1 LRSIVGDLLLLRLAD
16 GSGEPMNKRLYQGI
30 REAILDGAIAADSRL
45 PATRDLAAELGIARN
60 TVVHVYSQLLAE
72 GYTRSRQGNGTFVN
86 ASVPDSYLASG
97 RRRRQP
103 PPAQPRPALSPRGA
117 AIVDGA
123 SASPYQWGAFMPGVP
138 DLTEFPHKKF
148 GRIFSAL
155 WRNPSPDLLTYA
167 YGGGLPALREALA
180 QHLAL
185 TRSIDCDPEQIIIT
199 EGSHQ
204 AIDLTAR
211 ILGEAG
217 ETAWVEDPGY
227 WGARTILQANGLRT
241 VHLPVDEEGMRLPE
255 AAATPPRFIFVTPSH
270 QYPLGPVMSLAR
282 RRLLRAVARQSGSWI
297 IEDDYDSEFRFSGRP
312 IASLL
317 GLEPDAPV
325 IYMGTFSKTL
335 YPGLRVGYLVLPK
348 ALTAAFQAAHAEL
361 YREGHLMTH
370 AALATFISEG
380 HYAAHIRR
388 MRMLYG
394 RRRAMLVNLIERRLG
409 PDWLH
414 RDASMA
420 GLHLV
425 LTLPPDMDDLR
436 VVDVA
441 RGKGVLTRA
450 LSRYYVNEEGRRP
463 GLLLGYACV
472 PENEIARKFE
482 VLLESLA
489 EVARA
494 PAADQKRGSAEAKAA
509 ALRMP

>member
-1 LRSIVGDLLLLRLAD
+1 
-16 GSGEPMNKRLYQGI
+16 
-30 REAILDGAIAADSRL
+30 
-45 PATRDLAAELGIARN
+45 
-60 TVVHVYSQLLAE
+60 
-72 GYTRSRQGNGTFVN
+72 
-86 ASVPDSYLASG
+86 
-97 RRRRQP
+97 
-103 PPAQPRPALSPRGA
+103 
-117 AIVDGA
+117 
-123 SASPYQWGAFMPGVP
+123 MPGVP

-148 GRIFSAL
+148 GRIFSSL

-204 AIDLTAR
+204 AIDLTTR

-227 WGARTILQANGLRT
+227 WGARTILQANGLHT
-241 VHLPVDEEGMRLPE
+241 VHLPVDEEGMRLPD
-255 AAATPPRFIFVTPSH
+255 AVGTPPRFIFVTPSH
-270 QYPLGPVMSLAR
+270 QYPLGPVMSLTR
-282 RRLLRAVARQSGSWI
+282 RRQLLAVARQCGSWI

-348 ALTAAFQAAHAEL
+348 PLTAAFQAAHAEL

-370 AALATFISEG
+370 AALATFIAEG

-441 RGKGVLTRA
+441 RSKGVLTRA
-450 LSRYYVNEEGRRP
+450 LSRYYVNAQGRRP

-472 PENEIARKFE
+472 PEHDIARKFE

-489 EVARA
+489 EVARK
-494 PAADQKRGSAEAKAA
+494 PAAA
-509 ALRMP
+509 

>member
-1 LRSIVGDLLLLRLAD
+1 
-16 GSGEPMNKRLYQGI
+16 MNKRLYRGI
-30 REAILDGAIAADSRL
+30 REAILDGSIAADSRL

-97 RRRRQP
+97 RRARQ
-103 PPAQPRPALSPRGA
+103 AHEAASRPSLSPRGA
-117 AIVDGA
+117 AIVDGV

-155 WRNPSPDLLTYA
+155 WRNPAPDLLTYS

-204 AIDLTAR
+204 AIDLATR

-241 VHLPVDEEGMRLPE
+241 VHLPVDEEGMRLPDTVG
-255 AAATPPRFIFVTPSH
+255 TPPRFIFVTPSH

-282 RRLLRAVARQSGSWI
+282 RRQLLAVARQCGSWI

-317 GLEPDAPV
+317 GLESDAPV

-348 ALTAAFQAAHAEL
+348 PLTAAFQAAHAEL

-436 VVDVA
+436 VVEVA
-441 RGKGVLTRA
+441 RSKGVLTRA
-450 LSRYYVNEEGRRP
+450 LSRYYVNDEGRRP

-472 PENEIARKFE
+472 PEHDIARKFE

-489 EVARA
+489 EVARPVA
-494 PAADQKRGSAEAKAA
+494 RPAAKAGA
-509 ALRMP
+509 

>member
-1 LRSIVGDLLLLRLAD
+1 
-16 GSGEPMNKRLYQGI
+16 
-30 REAILDGAIAADSRL
+30 
-45 PATRDLAAELGIARN
+45 
-60 TVVHVYSQLLAE
+60 
-72 GYTRSRQGNGTFVN
+72 
-86 ASVPDSYLASG
+86 
-97 RRRRQP
+97 
-103 PPAQPRPALSPRGA
+103 
-117 AIVDGA
+117 
-123 SASPYQWGAFMPGVP
+123 MPGVP

-155 WRNPSPDLLTYA
+155 WRNPAPDLLTYA

-185 TRSIDCDPEQIIIT
+185 TRSIDCDPDQILIT

-204 AIDLTAR
+204 AIDLATR

-227 WGARTILQANGLRT
+227 WGARTVLQANGLHT
-241 VHLPVDEEGMRLPE
+241 VHLPVDEEGMRLPDAD
-255 AAATPPRFIFVTPSH
+255 AAPGMAPPRFIFVTPSH

-282 RRLLRAVARQSGSWI
+282 RRQLLAVARRHGSWI

-348 ALTAAFQAAHAEL
+348 PLTAAFQAAHAEL

-370 AALATFISEG
+370 AALATFIAEG

-388 MRMLYG
+388 MRMLYA

-414 RDASMA
+414 RDASLA

-425 LTLPPDMDDLR
+425 LTLPSHMDDLR
-436 VVDVA
+436 VVEVA
-441 RGKGVLTRA
+441 RRKGVLTRA
-450 LSRYYVNEEGRRP
+450 LSRYYVGAEGRRP

-472 PENEIARKFE
+472 PEHDIARKFE

-489 EVARA
+489 EVARMTPAA
-494 PAADQKRGSAEAKAA
+494 PAVAA
-509 ALRMP
+509 QPA

>member
-1 LRSIVGDLLLLRLAD
+1 MRSIVGDLLLLRLAD
-16 GSGEPMNKRLYQGI
+16 GASEPMNKRLYRGI
-30 REAILDGAIAADSRL
+30 REAILDGSIAADSRL

-97 RRRRQP
+97 RRARQ
-103 PPAQPRPALSPRGA
+103 AHEAASRPSLSPRGA
-117 AIVDGA
+117 AIVDGV

-155 WRNPSPDLLTYA
+155 WRNPAPDLLTYS

-204 AIDLTAR
+204 AIDLATR

-227 WGARTILQANGLRT
+227 WGARTILQVNGLRT
-241 VHLPVDEEGMRLPE
+241 VHLPVDEEGMRLPD
-255 AAATPPRFIFVTPSH
+255 AVGTPPRFIFVTPSH

-282 RRLLRAVARQSGSWI
+282 RRQLLAVARQCGSWI

-317 GLEPDAPV
+317 GLESDAPV

-348 ALTAAFQAAHAEL
+348 PLTAAFQAAHAEL

-436 VVDVA
+436 VVEVA
-441 RGKGVLTRA
+441 RSKGVLTRA
-450 LSRYYVNEEGRRP
+450 LSRYYVNDEGRRP

-472 PENEIARKFE
+472 PEHDIARKFE

-489 EVARA
+489 EVAR
-494 PAADQKRGSAEAKAA
+494 PAARPAAKAGA
-509 ALRMP
+509 

>member
-1 LRSIVGDLLLLRLAD
+1 
-16 GSGEPMNKRLYQGI
+16 MNKRLYRGI
-30 REAILDGAIAADSRL
+30 REAILDGSIAADSRL

-97 RRRRQP
+97 RRARQ
-103 PPAQPRPALSPRGA
+103 AHEAASRPSLSPRGA
-117 AIVDGA
+117 AIVDGV

-155 WRNPSPDLLTYA
+155 WRNPAPDLLTYS

-204 AIDLTAR
+204 AIDLATR

-241 VHLPVDEEGMRLPE
+241 VHLPVDEEGMRLPDTVG
-255 AAATPPRFIFVTPSH
+255 TPPRFIFVTPSH

-282 RRLLRAVARQSGSWI
+282 RRQLLAVARQCGSWI

-317 GLEPDAPV
+317 GLESDAPV

-348 ALTAAFQAAHAEL
+348 PLTAAFQAAHAEL

-436 VVDVA
+436 VVEVA
-441 RGKGVLTRA
+441 RSKGVLTRA
-450 LSRYYVNEEGRRP
+450 LSRYYVNDEGRRP

-472 PENEIARKFE
+472 PEHDIARKFE

-489 EVARA
+489 EVARSA
-494 PAADQKRGSAEAKAA
+494 VKTAAKVGV
-509 ALRMP
+509 

>member
-16 GSGEPMNKRLYQGI
+16 GASEPMNKRLYRGI
-30 REAILDGAIAADSRL
+30 REAILDGSIAADSRL

-97 RRRRQP
+97 RRARQ
-103 PPAQPRPALSPRGA
+103 AHEAASRPSLSPRGA
-117 AIVDGA
+117 AIVDGV

-155 WRNPSPDLLTYA
+155 WRNPAPHLLTYS

-204 AIDLTAR
+204 AIDLATR

-241 VHLPVDEEGMRLPE
+241 VHLPVDEEGMRLPDTVG
-255 AAATPPRFIFVTPSH
+255 TPPRFIFVTPSH

-282 RRLLRAVARQSGSWI
+282 RRQLLAVARQCGSWI

-317 GLEPDAPV
+317 GLESDAPV

-348 ALTAAFQAAHAEL
+348 PLTAAFQAAHAEL

-436 VVDVA
+436 VVEVA
-441 RGKGVLTRA
+441 RSKGVLTRA
-450 LSRYYVNEEGRRP
+450 LSRYYVNDEGRRP

-472 PENEIARKFE
+472 PEHDIARKFE

-489 EVARA
+489 EVARPLA
-494 PAADQKRGSAEAKAA
+494 RPAAKAGA
-509 ALRMP
+509 

>member
-282 RRLLRAVARQSGSWI
+282 RRQLLAVARQSGSWI

>member
-1 LRSIVGDLLLLRLAD
+1 MVGDLLQLRLAD
-16 GSGEPMNKRLYQGI
+16 ATGGPMNKRLYHGI
-30 REAILDGAIAADSRL
+30 RQAILDGAIAADSRL
-45 PATRDLAAELGIARN
+45 PASRDLAAELGIARN
-60 TVVHVYSQLLAE
+60 TVVYVYGQLLAE

-86 ASVPDSYLASG
+86 ASLPDAYLSSG
-97 RRRRQP
+97 RQSRRAP
-103 PPAQPRPALSPRGA
+103 TPQPRPALSARGA
-117 AIVDGA
+117 VIVDGV

-138 DLTEFPHKKF
+138 DLSEFPYKKF
-148 GRIFSAL
+148 GRIVAAL
-155 WRNPSPDLLTYA
+155 WRDPAPDLLTYA
-167 YGGGLPALREALA
+167 YGGGLPTLRAALA

-185 TRSIDCDPEQIIIT
+185 TRSIDCDPDQILIT

-204 AIDLTAR
+204 AIDLVTR

-227 WGARTILQANGLRT
+227 WGARSVLQANGLRT
-241 VHLPVDEEGMRLPE
+241 AHLPVDEEGMRLPPD
-255 AAATPPRFIFVTPSH
+255 ADTPPGATSPRFIFVTPSH

-282 RRLLRAVARQSGSWI
+282 RRQLLAVAHRHGSWI

-317 GLEPDAPV
+317 GLEPQAPV
-325 IYMGTFSKTL
+325 IYLGTFSKTL

-348 ALTAAFQAAHAEL
+348 ALATAFQAAHAEL

-370 AALATFISEG
+370 AALATFIAEG

-388 MRMLYG
+388 MRMLYA

-409 PDWLH
+409 PGWLH
-414 RDASMA
+414 RDASLA

-425 LTLPPDMDDLR
+425 LTLPPRLDDLR
-436 VVDVA
+436 VVEVA
-441 RGKGVLTRA
+441 RRKGVLTRA
-450 LSRYYVNEEGRRP
+450 LSRYYVNPEARRP

-472 PENEIARKFE
+472 PEHDIARKFE

-489 EVARA
+489 EVARRTPVA
-494 PAADQKRGSAEAKAA
+494 SGRSETG
-509 ALRMP
+509 

>member
-1 LRSIVGDLLLLRLAD
+1 MRSIVGDLLLLRLAD
-16 GSGEPMNKRLYQGI
+16 GANEPMNKRLYRGI

-45 PATRDLAAELGIARN
+45 PASRDLAAELGIARN

-97 RRRRQP
+97 RRLRQP
-103 PPAQPRPALSPRGA
+103 PQAQPGPALSPRGA
-117 AIVDGA
+117 AIVDGV

-204 AIDLTAR
+204 AIDLTTR

-227 WGARTILQANGLRT
+227 WGARTILQANGLHT
-241 VHLPVDEEGMRLPE
+241 VHLPVDEEGMRLPDTVG
-255 AAATPPRFIFVTPSH
+255 TPPRFIFVTPSH
-270 QYPLGPVMSLAR
+270 QYPLGPVMSLTR
-282 RRLLRAVARQSGSWI
+282 RRQLLAVARQCGSWI

-348 ALTAAFQAAHAEL
+348 PLTAAFQAAHAEL

-441 RGKGVLTRA
+441 RSKGVLTRA
-450 LSRYYVNEEGRRP
+450 LSRYYVNEAGRRP

-472 PENEIARKFE
+472 PEHDIARKFE

-489 EVARA
+489 EVARK
-494 PAADQKRGSAEAKAA
+494 PAAA
-509 ALRMP
+509 

>member
-16 GSGEPMNKRLYQGI
+16 GASEPMNKRLYRGI
-30 REAILDGAIAADSRL
+30 REAILDGSIAADSRL

-97 RRRRQP
+97 RRARQ
-103 PPAQPRPALSPRGA
+103 AHEAASRPSLSPRGA
-117 AIVDGA
+117 AIVDGV

-155 WRNPSPDLLTYA
+155 WRNPAPDLLTYS

-204 AIDLTAR
+204 AIDLATR

-241 VHLPVDEEGMRLPE
+241 VHLPVDEEGMRLPDTVG
-255 AAATPPRFIFVTPSH
+255 TPPRFIFVTPSH

-282 RRLLRAVARQSGSWI
+282 RRQLLAVARQCGSWI

-317 GLEPDAPV
+317 GLESDAPV

-348 ALTAAFQAAHAEL
+348 PLTAAFQAAHAEL

-436 VVDVA
+436 VVEVA
-441 RGKGVLTRA
+441 RSKGVLTRA
-450 LSRYYVNEEGRRP
+450 LSRYYVNDEGRRP

-472 PENEIARKFE
+472 PEHDIARKFE

-489 EVARA
+489 EVAR
-494 PAADQKRGSAEAKAA
+494 PAARPAAKVGA
-509 ALRMP
+509 

>member
-1 LRSIVGDLLLLRLAD
+1 
-16 GSGEPMNKRLYQGI
+16 MNKRLYRGI
-30 REAILDGAIAADSRL
+30 REAILDGSIAADSRL

-97 RRRRQP
+97 RRARQ
-103 PPAQPRPALSPRGA
+103 AHEAASRPSLSPRGA
-117 AIVDGA
+117 AIVDGV

-155 WRNPSPDLLTYA
+155 WRNPAPDLLTYS

-204 AIDLTAR
+204 AIDLATR

-241 VHLPVDEEGMRLPE
+241 VHLPVDEEGMRLPDTVG
-255 AAATPPRFIFVTPSH
+255 TPPRFIFVTPSH

-282 RRLLRAVARQSGSWI
+282 RRQLLAVARQCGSWI

-317 GLEPDAPV
+317 GLESDAPV

-348 ALTAAFQAAHAEL
+348 PLTAAFQAAHAEL

-436 VVDVA
+436 VVEVA
-441 RGKGVLTRA
+441 RSKGVLTRA
-450 LSRYYVNEEGRRP
+450 LSRYYVNDEGRRP

-472 PENEIARKFE
+472 PEHDIARKFE

-489 EVARA
+489 EVARPVA
-494 PAADQKRGSAEAKAA
+494 RPAAKAGT
-509 ALRMP
+509 

>member
-1 LRSIVGDLLLLRLAD
+1 MRSIVGDLLLLRLAD
-16 GSGEPMNKRLYQGI
+16 GASEPMNKRLYRGI
-30 REAILDGAIAADSRL
+30 REAILDGSIAADSRL

-97 RRRRQP
+97 RRARQ
-103 PPAQPRPALSPRGA
+103 AHEAASRPSLSPRGA
-117 AIVDGA
+117 AIVDGV

-155 WRNPSPDLLTYA
+155 WRNPAPDLLTYS

-204 AIDLTAR
+204 AIDLATR

-241 VHLPVDEEGMRLPE
+241 VHLPVDEEGMRLPDTVG
-255 AAATPPRFIFVTPSH
+255 TPPRFIFVTPSH

-282 RRLLRAVARQSGSWI
+282 RRQLLAVARQCGSWI

-317 GLEPDAPV
+317 GLESDAPV

-348 ALTAAFQAAHAEL
+348 PLTAAFQAAHAEL

-425 LTLPPDMDDLR
+425 LTMPPDMDDLR
-436 VVDVA
+436 VVEVA
-441 RGKGVLTRA
+441 RSKGVLTRA
-450 LSRYYVNEEGRRP
+450 LSRYYVNDEGRRP

-472 PENEIARKFE
+472 PEHDIARKFE

-489 EVARA
+489 EVARPLA
-494 PAADQKRGSAEAKAA
+494 RPAAKAGA
-509 ALRMP
+509 

>member
-1 LRSIVGDLLLLRLAD
+1 MRSIVGDLLLLRLAD
-16 GSGEPMNKRLYQGI
+16 GASEPMNKRLYRGI
-30 REAILDGAIAADSRL
+30 REAILDGSIAADSRL

-97 RRRRQP
+97 RRARQ
-103 PPAQPRPALSPRGA
+103 AHEAASRPSLSPRGA
-117 AIVDGA
+117 AIVDGV

-155 WRNPSPDLLTYA
+155 WRNPAPDLLTYS

-204 AIDLTAR
+204 AIDLATR

-241 VHLPVDEEGMRLPE
+241 VHLPVDEEGMRLPDTVG
-255 AAATPPRFIFVTPSH
+255 TPPRFIFVTPSH

-282 RRLLRAVARQSGSWI
+282 RRQLLAVARQCGSWI

-317 GLEPDAPV
+317 GLESDAPV

-348 ALTAAFQAAHAEL
+348 PLTAAFQAAHAEL

-436 VVDVA
+436 VVEVA
-441 RGKGVLTRA
+441 RSKGVLTRA
-450 LSRYYVNEEGRRP
+450 LSRYYVNDEGRRP

-472 PENEIARKFE
+472 PEHDIARKFE

-489 EVARA
+489 EVARPVA
-494 PAADQKRGSAEAKAA
+494 RPAAKAGT
-509 ALRMP
+509 

>member
-16 GSGEPMNKRLYQGI
+16 GASEPMNKRLYRGI
-30 REAILDGAIAADSRL
+30 REAILDGSIAADSRL

-97 RRRRQP
+97 RRARQ
-103 PPAQPRPALSPRGA
+103 AHEAASRPSLSPRGA
-117 AIVDGA
+117 AIVDGV

-155 WRNPSPDLLTYA
+155 WRNPAPDLLTYS

-204 AIDLTAR
+204 AIDLATR

-241 VHLPVDEEGMRLPE
+241 VHLPVDEEGMRLPDTVG
-255 AAATPPRFIFVTPSH
+255 TPPRFIFVTPSH

-282 RRLLRAVARQSGSWI
+282 RRQLLAVARQCGSWI

-317 GLEPDAPV
+317 GLESDAPV

-348 ALTAAFQAAHAEL
+348 PLTAAFQAAHAEL

-436 VVDVA
+436 VVEVA
-441 RGKGVLTRA
+441 RSKGVLTRA
-450 LSRYYVNEEGRRP
+450 LSRYYVNDEGRRP

-472 PENEIARKFE
+472 PEHDIARKFE

-489 EVARA
+489 EVAR
-494 PAADQKRGSAEAKAA
+494 PAARPAAKAGA
-509 ALRMP
+509 

>member
-1 LRSIVGDLLLLRLAD
+1 MRSIVGDLLLLRLAD
-16 GSGEPMNKRLYQGI
+16 GASEPMNKRLYRGI
-30 REAILDGAIAADSRL
+30 REAILDGSIAADSRL

-97 RRRRQP
+97 RRARQ
-103 PPAQPRPALSPRGA
+103 AHEAASRPSLSPRGA
-117 AIVDGA
+117 AIVDGV

-155 WRNPSPDLLTYA
+155 WRNPAPDLLTYA

-185 TRSIDCDPEQIIIT
+185 TRSIDCDPQQIIIT

-204 AIDLTAR
+204 AIDLATR

-241 VHLPVDEEGMRLPE
+241 VHLPVDEEGMRLPDTVG
-255 AAATPPRFIFVTPSH
+255 TPPRFIFVTPSH

-282 RRLLRAVARQSGSWI
+282 RRQLLAVARQCGSWI

-317 GLEPDAPV
+317 GLESDAPV

-348 ALTAAFQAAHAEL
+348 PLTAAFQAAHAEL

-436 VVDVA
+436 VVEVA
-441 RGKGVLTRA
+441 RSKGVLTRA
-450 LSRYYVNEEGRRP
+450 LSRYYVNDEGRRP

-472 PENEIARKFE
+472 PEHDIARKFE

-489 EVARA
+489 EVARPVA
-494 PAADQKRGSAEAKAA
+494 RPAAKAGA
-509 ALRMP
+509 

>member
-1 LRSIVGDLLLLRLAD
+1 MRSIVGDLLLLRLAD
-16 GSGEPMNKRLYQGI
+16 GSTEPMNKRLYRGI

-45 PATRDLAAELGIARN
+45 PASRDLAAELGIARN

-97 RRRRQP
+97 RRLRQARE
-103 PPAQPRPALSPRGA
+103 AQPGPALSPRGA
-117 AIVDGA
+117 AIVDGV

-138 DLTEFPHKKF
+138 DLTEFPYKKF

-180 QHLAL
+180 EHLAL

-204 AIDLTAR
+204 AIDLTTR
-211 ILGEAG
+211 ILGDVG

-227 WGARTILQANGLRT
+227 WGARTILQANGLHT
-241 VHLPVDEEGMRLPE
+241 VHLPVDEEGMRLPDTVG
-255 AAATPPRFIFVTPSH
+255 TPPRFIFVTPSH
-270 QYPLGPVMSLAR
+270 QYPLGPVMSLTR
-282 RRLLRAVARQSGSWI
+282 RRQLLAVARQFGSWI

-317 GLEPDAPV
+317 GLEPDSPV

-348 ALTAAFQAAHAEL
+348 PLTAAFQAAHAEL

-409 PDWLH
+409 PEWLH

-425 LTLPPDMDDLR
+425 LTMPVDMDDLR

-441 RGKGVLTRA
+441 RSKGVLTRA

-472 PENEIARKFE
+472 PEHDIARKFE

-489 EVARA
+489 EVARK
-494 PAADQKRGSAEAKAA
+494 PAAA
-509 ALRMP
+509 

>member
-1 LRSIVGDLLLLRLAD
+1 
-16 GSGEPMNKRLYQGI
+16 MNKRLYRGI
-30 REAILDGAIAADSRL
+30 REAILDGSIAADSRL

-97 RRRRQP
+97 RRARQ
-103 PPAQPRPALSPRGA
+103 AHEAASRPSLSPRGA
-117 AIVDGA
+117 AIVDGV

-155 WRNPSPDLLTYA
+155 WRNPAPDLLTYS

-204 AIDLTAR
+204 AIDLATR

-227 WGARTILQANGLRT
+227 WGARTILQVNGLRT
-241 VHLPVDEEGMRLPE
+241 VHLPVDEEGMRLPDTVG
-255 AAATPPRFIFVTPSH
+255 TPPRFIFVTPSH

-282 RRLLRAVARQSGSWI
+282 RRQLLAVARQCGSWI

-317 GLEPDAPV
+317 GLESDAPV

-348 ALTAAFQAAHAEL
+348 PLTAAFQAAHAEL

-436 VVDVA
+436 VVEVA
-441 RGKGVLTRA
+441 RSKGVLTRA
-450 LSRYYVNEEGRRP
+450 LSRYYVNDEGRRP

-472 PENEIARKFE
+472 PEHDIARKFE

-489 EVARA
+489 EVAR
-494 PAADQKRGSAEAKAA
+494 PAARPAAKAGA
-509 ALRMP
+509 

>member
-1 LRSIVGDLLLLRLAD
+1 
-16 GSGEPMNKRLYQGI
+16 MNRRLYRGL
-30 REAILDGAIAADSRL
+30 REAILEGAIAADTRL
-45 PATRDLAAELGIARN
+45 PASRDLAAELGIARN

-86 ASVPDSYLASG
+86 ASLPDSFLSSG
-97 RRRRQP
+97 RRAR
-103 PPAQPRPALSPRGA
+103 PAAAPQPRAALSPRGA

-138 DLTEFPHKKF
+138 DLTEFPHRKF
-148 GRIFSAL
+148 GRIVSAL
-155 WRNPSPDLLTYA
+155 WRNPPPDLLTYA
-167 YGGGLPALREALA
+167 HGGGLPALREALA

-185 TRSIDCDPEQIIIT
+185 TRSIDCDPEQLIIT

-204 AIDLTAR
+204 AIDLASR
-211 ILGEAG
+211 ILGDPG
-217 ETAWVEDPGY
+217 EVAWVEDPGY
-227 WGARTILQANGLRT
+227 WGARTVLQANGLRIR
-241 VHLPVDEEGMRLPE
+241 HLPVDEEGMQVPQE
-255 AAATPPRFIFVTPSH
+255 AGGEPPRFIFVTPSH

-282 RRLLRAVARQSGSWI
+282 RRQLLAVARRHGSWI

-335 YPGLRVGYLVLPK
+335 YPGLRVGYLVLPRP
-348 ALTAAFQAAHAEL
+348 LVAAFQAAHAEL
-361 YREGHLMTH
+361 YREGHQMTH
-370 AALATFISEG
+370 AALAAFIADG

-409 PDWLH
+409 ADWLH
-414 RDASMA
+414 RDASLA

-436 VVDVA
+436 VVEEA
-441 RGKGVLTRA
+441 RARGVLTRP
-450 LSRYYVNEEGRRP
+450 LSRYYADPALRRP
-463 GLLLGYACV
+463 GLLLGFACV
-472 PENEIARKFE
+472 PEQDIARKFE
-482 VLLESLA
+482 VLLDSLA
-489 EVARA
+489 EVARK
-494 PAADQKRGSAEAKAA
+494 PARAA
-509 ALRMP
+509 RA

>member
-1 LRSIVGDLLLLRLAD
+1 MRSIVGDLLLLRLAD
-16 GSGEPMNKRLYQGI
+16 GASEPMNKRLYRGI
-30 REAILDGAIAADSRL
+30 REAILDGSIAADSRL

-97 RRRRQP
+97 RRARQ
-103 PPAQPRPALSPRGA
+103 AHEAASRPSLSPRGA
-117 AIVDGA
+117 AIVDGV

-155 WRNPSPDLLTYA
+155 WRNPAPDLLTYS

-204 AIDLTAR
+204 AIDLATR

-241 VHLPVDEEGMRLPE
+241 VHLPVDEEGMRLPDTVG
-255 AAATPPRFIFVTPSH
+255 TPPRFIFVTPSH

-282 RRLLRAVARQSGSWI
+282 RRQLLAVARQCGSWI

-317 GLEPDAPV
+317 GLESDAPV

-348 ALTAAFQAAHAEL
+348 PLTAAFQAAHAEL

-436 VVDVA
+436 VVEVA
-441 RGKGVLTRA
+441 RSKGVLTRA
-450 LSRYYVNEEGRRP
+450 LSRYYVNDEGRRP

-472 PENEIARKFE
+472 PEHDIARKFE

-489 EVARA
+489 EVARSA
-494 PAADQKRGSAEAKAA
+494 VKTAAKVGV
-509 ALRMP
+509 

>member
-1 LRSIVGDLLLLRLAD
+1 LLLLRLAD
-16 GSGEPMNKRLYQGI
+16 GASEPMNKRLYRGI
-30 REAILDGAIAADSRL
+30 REAILDGSIAADSRL

-97 RRRRQP
+97 RRARQ
-103 PPAQPRPALSPRGA
+103 AHEAASRPSLSPRGA
-117 AIVDGA
+117 AIVDGV

-155 WRNPSPDLLTYA
+155 WRNPAPDLLTYS

-204 AIDLTAR
+204 AIDLATR

-241 VHLPVDEEGMRLPE
+241 VHLPVDEEGMRLPDTVG
-255 AAATPPRFIFVTPSH
+255 TPPRFIFVTPSH

-282 RRLLRAVARQSGSWI
+282 RRQLLAVARQCGSWI

-317 GLEPDAPV
+317 GLESDAPV

-348 ALTAAFQAAHAEL
+348 PLTAAFQAAHAEL

-436 VVDVA
+436 VVEVA
-441 RGKGVLTRA
+441 RSKGVLTRA
-450 LSRYYVNEEGRRP
+450 LSRYYVNDEGRRP

-472 PENEIARKFE
+472 PEHDIARKFE

-489 EVARA
+489 EVARPLA
-494 PAADQKRGSAEAKAA
+494 RPAAKAGA
-509 ALRMP
+509 

>member
-1 LRSIVGDLLLLRLAD
+1 MRSIVGDLLLLRLAD
-16 GSGEPMNKRLYQGI
+16 GASEPMNKRLYRGI
-30 REAILDGAIAADSRL
+30 REAILDGSIAADSRL

-97 RRRRQP
+97 RRARQ
-103 PPAQPRPALSPRGA
+103 AHEAASRPSLSPRGA
-117 AIVDGA
+117 AIVDGV

-155 WRNPSPDLLTYA
+155 WRNPAPDLLTYS

-204 AIDLTAR
+204 AIDLTTR

-241 VHLPVDEEGMRLPE
+241 VHLPEDEEGMRLPDTVG
-255 AAATPPRFIFVTPSH
+255 TPPRFIFVTPSH

-282 RRLLRAVARQSGSWI
+282 RRQLLAVARQCGSWI

-317 GLEPDAPV
+317 GLESDAPV

-348 ALTAAFQAAHAEL
+348 PLTAAFQAAHAEL

-436 VVDVA
+436 VVEVA
-441 RGKGVLTRA
+441 RSKGVLTRA
-450 LSRYYVNEEGRRP
+450 LSLYYVNDEGRRP

-472 PENEIARKFE
+472 PEHDIARKFE

-489 EVARA
+489 EVARPLA
-494 PAADQKRGSAEAKAA
+494 RPAAKAGA
-509 ALRMP
+509 

>member
-1 LRSIVGDLLLLRLAD
+1 MRSIVGDLLLLRLAD

-255 AAATPPRFIFVTPSH
+255 TAATPPRFIFVTPSH

-282 RRLLRAVARQSGSWI
+282 RRQLLAVARQSGSWI

-425 LTLPPDMDDLR
+425 LTLPRDMDDLR

>member
-1 LRSIVGDLLLLRLAD
+1 MRSIVGDLLLLRLAD

-103 PPAQPRPALSPRGA
+103 PPPQPRAALSPRGA
-117 AIVDGA
+117 AIVDGV

-148 GRIFSAL
+148 GRIVSSL
-155 WRNPSPDLLTYA
+155 WRNPTPDLLTYA

-204 AIDLTAR
+204 AIDLATR

-217 ETAWVEDPGY
+217 ETAWIEDPGY

-255 AAATPPRFIFVTPSH
+255 SAATPPRFIFVTPSH

-282 RRLLRAVARQSGSWI
+282 RRQLLAVARQSGSWI

-409 PDWLH
+409 PEWLH

-425 LTLPPDMDDLR
+425 LTLPRGMDDLR
-436 VVDVA
+436 VVEVA

-450 LSRYYVNEEGRRP
+450 LSRYYVNDEGRRP

-489 EVARA
+489 EVAR
-494 PAADQKRGSAEAKAA
+494 G
-509 ALRMP
+509 

>member
-1 LRSIVGDLLLLRLAD
+1 LRSIVGDLLQLRLAD
-16 GSGEPMNKRLYQGI
+16 ASGPMNRRLYQGI
-30 REAILDGAIAADSRL
+30 REAILEGAIAADTRL

-60 TVVHVYSQLLAE
+60 TVVHVYSQLQAE

-86 ASVPDSYLASG
+86 ASLPDSYLASG
-97 RRRRQP
+97 RRSRQ
-103 PPAQPRPALSPRGA
+103 ASAAAPRPALSPRGA
-117 AIVDGA
+117 AIVEGV

-148 GRIFSAL
+148 ARIHSAL
-155 WRNPSPDLLTYA
+155 WRNPAPDLLTYA

-180 QHLAL
+180 QHLAI
-185 TRSIDCDPEQIIIT
+185 TRSIDCDPEQILIT

-204 AIDLTAR
+204 AIDLVTR
-211 ILGEAG
+211 ILGDAG
-217 ETAWVEDPGY
+217 DTAWTEDPGY
-227 WGARTILQANGLRT
+227 WGARSVFHANGVRT
-241 VHLPVDEEGMRLPE
+241 VRLPVDEEGMRVP
-255 AAATPPRFIFVTPSH
+255 ADAGSAPPRFIFVTPSH

-282 RRLLRAVARQSGSWI
+282 RRQLLALARQAGSWI

-325 IYMGTFSKTL
+325 IYLSTFSKTL
-335 YPGLRVGYLVLPK
+335 YPGLRVAYLVLPK
-348 ALTAAFQAAHAEL
+348 SLTAAFQAAHAEL

-370 AALATFISEG
+370 AALAAFISEG

-409 PDWLH
+409 ADWLY
-414 RDASMA
+414 RDASQA

-425 LTLPPDMDDLR
+425 LNLPDGMDDLR
-436 VVDVA
+436 VVEEA
-441 RGKGVLTRA
+441 RARGVLTRP
-450 LSRYYVNEEGRRP
+450 LSRYYAGEEGRRS

-472 PENEIARKFE
+472 PEHDIARKFE
-482 VLLESLA
+482 VLLDALA
-489 EVARA
+489 EVAR
-494 PAADQKRGSAEAKAA
+494 PADRVSI
-509 ALRMP
+509 RP

>member
-1 LRSIVGDLLLLRLAD
+1 MRSIVGDLLLLRLAD
-16 GSGEPMNKRLYQGI
+16 GASEPMNKRLYRGI
-30 REAILDGAIAADSRL
+30 REAILDGSIAADSRL

-97 RRRRQP
+97 RRARQ
-103 PPAQPRPALSPRGA
+103 AHEAASRPSLSPRGA
-117 AIVDGA
+117 AIVDGV

-155 WRNPSPDLLTYA
+155 WRNPAPDLLTYS

-204 AIDLTAR
+204 AIDLATR

-241 VHLPVDEEGMRLPE
+241 VHLPVDEEGMRLPDTVG
-255 AAATPPRFIFVTPSH
+255 TPPRFIFVTPSH

-282 RRLLRAVARQSGSWI
+282 RRQLLAVARQCGSWI

-317 GLEPDAPV
+317 GLESDAPV

-348 ALTAAFQAAHAEL
+348 PLTAAFQAAHAEL

-436 VVDVA
+436 VVEVA
-441 RGKGVLTRA
+441 RSKGVLTRA
-450 LSRYYVNEEGRRP
+450 LSRYYVNDEGRRP

-472 PENEIARKFE
+472 PEHDIARKFE

-489 EVARA
+489 EVARPLA
-494 PAADQKRGSAEAKAA
+494 RPAAKAGA
-509 ALRMP
+509 

>member
-1 LRSIVGDLLLLRLAD
+1 LLLLRLAD
-16 GSGEPMNKRLYQGI
+16 GASEPMNKRLYRGI
-30 REAILDGAIAADSRL
+30 REAILDGSIAADSRL

-97 RRRRQP
+97 RR
-103 PPAQPRPALSPRGA
+103 ARPAHEAASRPSLSPRGA
-117 AIVDGA
+117 AIVDGV

-155 WRNPSPDLLTYA
+155 WRNPAPDLLTYA

-185 TRSIDCDPEQIIIT
+185 TRSIDCDPQQIIIT

-204 AIDLTAR
+204 AIDLATR

-241 VHLPVDEEGMRLPE
+241 VHLPVDEEGMRLPDTVG
-255 AAATPPRFIFVTPSH
+255 TPPRFIFVTPSH

-282 RRLLRAVARQSGSWI
+282 RRQLLAVARQCGSWI

-317 GLEPDAPV
+317 GLESDAPV

-348 ALTAAFQAAHAEL
+348 PLTAAFQAAHAEL

-436 VVDVA
+436 VVEVA
-441 RGKGVLTRA
+441 RSKGVLTRA
-450 LSRYYVNEEGRRP
+450 LSRYYVNDEGRRP

-472 PENEIARKFE
+472 PEHDIARKFE

-489 EVARA
+489 EVARPMA
-494 PAADQKRGSAEAKAA
+494 RPAAKAGA
-509 ALRMP
+509 